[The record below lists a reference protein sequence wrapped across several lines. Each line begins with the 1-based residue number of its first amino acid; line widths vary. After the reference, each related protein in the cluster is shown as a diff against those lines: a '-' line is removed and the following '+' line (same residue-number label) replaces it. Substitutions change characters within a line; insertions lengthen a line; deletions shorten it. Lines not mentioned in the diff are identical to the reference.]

1 MLQTIE
7 AVINTQGHIQLSEK
21 VKLNKKQ
28 RVLVT
33 ILDDEKKQLT
43 ESSIV
48 GSIEILDDDLESGSR
63 QISEMFNSALM
74 KSAEDLR
81 Q

>member
-21 VKLNKKQ
+21 VKFNKKQ

-33 ILDDEKKQLT
+33 ILEDEKKQSIK
-43 ESSIV
+43 SSMV
-48 GSIEILDDDLESGSR
+48 GSIEIIDEDLESGSR
-63 QISEMFNSALM
+63 QISEMFNNSLAI
-74 KSAEDLR
+74 SAEELNR
-81 Q
+81 

>member
-21 VKLNKKQ
+21 VKFNKKQ

-33 ILDDEKKQLT
+33 ILEDEKKQSIK
-43 ESSIV
+43 SSMV
-48 GSIEILDDDLESGSR
+48 GSIEIIDEDLEGGSR
-63 QISEMFNSALM
+63 QISEMFNNSLAI
-74 KSAEDLR
+74 SAEELNR
-81 Q
+81 

>member
-7 AVINTQGHIQLSEK
+7 AVIDTQGYVHLLEK

-33 ILDDEKKQLT
+33 ILEDEKKQSI
-43 ESSIV
+43 ESSMV
-48 GSIEILDDDLESGSR
+48 GSIEILDEDLESGSR
-63 QISEMFNSALM
+63 QISEMFNSALE
-74 KSAEDLR
+74 KSAEDLNR
-81 Q
+81 